1 MNILKKIKEL
11 NNKKNKEIDK
21 MISPQKKYRIN
32 FLKNTDKMG
41 LFEEDKLLLV
51 GDYNFYG
58 IYQPSNKIWVWASS
72 IPGVN
77 KKQIKNIRKIK
88 EMSHLFEEDDEQV
101 MNFYY
106 QLLTQ
111 DMLLITDLKMLDYIN
126 MLILYLSDDVYY
138 FNPQNSD
145 GNIQFLTF
153 KKITEKYI

>member
-21 MISPQKKYRIN
+21 LISPKKKYRIN

-77 KKQIKNIRKIK
+77 KKQIKNLRKIK
-88 EMSHLFEEDDEQV
+88 EMAHLFEEEDEQV